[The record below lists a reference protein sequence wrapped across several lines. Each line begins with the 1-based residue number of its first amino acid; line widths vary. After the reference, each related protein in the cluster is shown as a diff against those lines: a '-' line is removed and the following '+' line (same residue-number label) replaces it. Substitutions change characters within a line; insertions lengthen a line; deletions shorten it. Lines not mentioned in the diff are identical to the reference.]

1 VERLFQ
7 EGSTVAHY
15 EAAKSEMACKYVA
28 GLSSFT
34 FLWLAYEATVR
45 LTRPDVLRKLLREE
59 KFGGRGRRLFEEYA
73 GEFPEISGATR
84 IARLAEGLC
93 ERGNLFDERLK
104 AIRAKY
110 AKRDMVFSAELVR
123 EFRNF
128 IVHGED
134 KVPDHE
140 AWHYGRTRGEATAR
154 VRRFYAIGRLI
165 LVLIQSFACAGLCGE
180 GKEIEYGE
188 DDTGL
193 GSLRGNSK
201 LLLAGLHLLDGW
213 LARSGCGGFAGVFR
227 RSASCAIGQ
236 VQSRA

>member
-1 VERLFQ
+1 MSRR
-7 EGSTVAHY
+7 A
-15 EAAKSEMACKYVA
+15 
-28 GLSSFT
+28 
-34 FLWLAYEATVR
+34 VR
-45 LTRPDVLRKLLREE
+45 
-59 KFGGRGRRLFEEYA
+59 
-73 GEFPEISGATR
+73 S
-84 IARLAEGLC
+84 
-93 ERGNLFDERLK
+93 
-104 AIRAKY
+104 KY
-110 AKRDMVFSAELVR
+110 ANRDLVFSAELVR

-193 GSLRGNSK
+193 GACAATRNFCLPVCISWMDDLRGQAAAVLPASSVAPSPALSGRFRVGLEHDFRPP
-201 LLLAGLHLLDGW
+201 LLPLVLP
-213 LARSGCGGFAGVFR
+213 FAF
-227 RSASCAIGQ
+227 
-236 VQSRA
+236 